1 MKQFLFVAF
10 FACTIVFGYA
20 QPGTFDNTFSADGKA
35 FVQYSFPYL
44 GLGDALLQND
54 KLVVGG
60 GSLYNNDAE
69 AVVLRYNSNGTPDL
83 SFGNGGISKFNF
95 SNNAFGDDLTAV
107 SLYTNGQPIV
117 LISEADSFR
126 VLLLQNNGTIDPSF
140 GGTNGVKFSQAGIY
154 GDDMKVL
161 SDGKVLVLASLNNQP
176 ALIRFNSNGS
186 PDLSFGTAG
195 LKVLQF
201 QGLTTSPYISSMA
214 IQADGKI
221 VLTGEYALSFNSDPQ
236 LFLAR
241 FDANGSSDVTFD
253 GDGWLIAA
261 AINGTTVSVSKMII
275 DAGGRILVGGLLYD
289 AENTNIETINAGAVW
304 CFLSNGQP
312 DENFGVDG
320 VAKIGEGGNLL
331 MPGYIAQQADGKYLL
346 GAAFRNG
353 ADFEFAAIRLTNS
366 GLPDPTFGTGGVTRK
381 NMGNGFDYAAIPMV
395 QSDGKFLLLGG
406 SMQANRFVMGVA
418 RFNSNGSND
427 ATYNATGKLL
437 QPIGEGVQTN
447 ASTAVKSIALLEN
460 NAVVAVGSYENGFGQ
475 SGFVNKYSASG
486 ILDESFGE
494 QGFASVSAGFADG
507 FSHVAK
513 ADNGSIVAVGTSVD
527 LLKGAS
533 IIVAKFTNNGQP
545 DMSFGANG
553 KVLVDVAENDY
564 AQCLA
569 LAVHAN
575 GEIAISIES
584 FSFTSLEES
593 FYLIKLNSN
602 GSLNSSFDTD
612 GIKPTPIAYNKMA
625 FQPADGKLVISGSYD
640 SGLPLEGYNVTTN
653 RLLSTGLTDPSFSN
667 GNPLITHFS
676 PENDEAVGLYITSA
690 GKILLGVNAFNAGL
704 DRNFGIARYNS
715 NGTPDS
721 SFSGDGKSTFG
732 LPYNGMY
739 FSMNSTGKMIVAG
752 KPFFSNGYLVT
763 AINDSGTINTNFGNN
778 GTATVNVSGI
788 NTNEEIF
795 EPVLQPDGNILLV
808 GEYQSS
814 SNGYV
819 DGFIARVKGLVTT
832 VATYTFSG
840 NGNWSVAGNWAG
852 GQIPPNPLPAGTQV
866 VIDHIAGGIM
876 ILDVP
881 VTLQSGAKIILANG
895 KTFRVNAPIT
905 VPAITQQ

>member
-1 MKQFLFVAF
+1 MKHFLLVVLLLIAGVVAH
-10 FACTIVFGYA
+10 A
-20 QPGTFDNTFSADGKA
+20 QSGTFDNTFSADGKA
-35 FVQYSFPYL
+35 IIHYSFPYL
-44 GLGDALLQND
+44 SLGDALLQND
-54 KLVVGG
+54 KLIVGG
-60 GSLYNNDAE
+60 GSLYNNNAE
-69 AVVLRYNSNGTPDL
+69 AVILRYNSNGTPDV
-83 SFGNGGISKFNF
+83 SFGEGGMAKFNF
-95 SNNAFGDDLTAV
+95 STGSDGDELIALDINA
-107 SLYTNGQPIV
+107 NGQLFALV
-117 LISEADSFR
+117 SEADSFR
-126 VLLLQNNGTIDPSF
+126 VLKLQSNGAIDGTFGGAVGARFSLASTYANDMLVLNNG
-140 GGTNGVKFSQAGIY
+140 K
-154 GDDMKVL
+154 L
-161 SDGKVLVLASLNNQP
+161 LVLASISGVP
-176 ALIRFNSNGS
+176 TFIRFNNNGS
-186 PDLSFGTAG
+186 LDSSFGIAG
-195 LKVLQF
+195 LKAVAL
-201 QGLTTSPYISSMA
+201 QGLSSTINAYSMA
-214 IQADGKI
+214 LQSDGKI
-221 VLTGEYALSFNSDPQ
+221 VIAGSYQPFFNSDDK
-236 LFLAR
+236 LIVAR
-241 FDANGSSDVTFD
+241 FTTNGDADISFD
-253 GDGWLIAA
+253 NDGWLEALILDNTEPSA
-261 AINGTTVSVSKMII
+261 NKVMVDK
-275 DAGGRILVGGLLYD
+275 DGRILVGGLLYD
-289 AENTNIETINAGAVW
+289 TENAFIETTKAGAVW
-304 CFLSNGQP
+304 CFLNNGQP
-312 DENFGVDG
+312 DESFGVDG
-320 VAKIGEGGNLL
+320 VAKIGEAGDLL
-331 MPGYIAQQADGKYLL
+331 MPGFIAQQGDGKYVL
-346 GAAFRNG
+346 GAAYRNG
-353 ADFEFAAIRLTNS
+353 ADFEFAAIRLTNN
-366 GLPDPTFGTGGVTRK
+366 GLPDLTFDTDGVARK
-381 NMGNGFDYAAIPMV
+381 NMGNGFDYGAIPMI
-395 QSDGKFLLLGG
+395 QTDGKVVLLGG
-406 SMQANRFVMGVA
+406 SIQANRFVLGVA
-418 RFNSNGSND
+418 RFNSNGSRDD
-427 ATYNATGKLL
+427 AYNSTGQLL
-437 QPIGEGVQTN
+437 QQIGEGMQTN
-447 ASTAVKSIALLEN
+447 ASTAVKSIALLAD
-460 NAVVAVGSYENGFGQ
+460 NAVIATGSYENGFGQ
-475 SGFVNKYSASG
+475 GGFVTKYSSAG
-486 ILDESFGE
+486 VLDESFGE
-494 QGFASVSAGFADG
+494 QGYASVSAGVADG
-507 FSHVAK
+507 FSHVAT
-513 ADNGSIVAVGTSVD
+513 ADNGSVIAVGTSVD

-533 IIVAKFTNNGQP
+533 ILVAKFTSSGQP
-545 DMSFGANG
+545 DMSFGTFG
-553 KVLVDVAENDY
+553 KVLIDVAANDY

-593 FYLIKLNSN
+593 FYLIKLNAN
-602 GSLNSSFDTD
+602 GSLNTSFDTD
-612 GIKPTPIAYNKMA
+612 GIQPTPIAYNKMVY
-625 FQPADGKLVISGSYD
+625 QPADGKLVISGAYD
-640 SGLPLEGYNVTTN
+640 SGLPQEGYNITTN
-653 RLLSTGLTDPSFSN
+653 RLLSSGLQDPSFNN